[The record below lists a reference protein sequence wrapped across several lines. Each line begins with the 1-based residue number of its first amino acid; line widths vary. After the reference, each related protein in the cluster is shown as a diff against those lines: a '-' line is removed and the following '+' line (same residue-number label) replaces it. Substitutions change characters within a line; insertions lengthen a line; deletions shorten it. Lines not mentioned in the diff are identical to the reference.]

1 MVDRYSDLS
10 YMVWRG
16 GNRKKKGGGVVYILK
31 FQGGSF
37 KEKGIFNSKHI
48 PRVSLGAFTV
58 TFYNTN

>member
-1 MVDRYSDLS
+1 MICHI
-10 YMVWRG
+10 WFG
-16 GNRKKKGGGVVYILK
+16 GGAIERRRGGGVVYILK

>member
-1 MVDRYSDLS
+1 MICHI
-10 YMVWRG
+10 WFGGG
-16 GNRKKKGGGVVYILK
+16 GNRKKKGGVVYILK